1 MYIFDFV
8 KRLFRLSNIPV
19 IIYLV
24 LNVLFIGLVMSLM
37 FTIDYGTALLY
48 GLGIYLVSLVVA
60 LSPIGEW
67 ILRFQTGCKK
77 IKDQNIKNYLEPLF
91 QEVYAKA
98 KAEDPTI
105 PNNVRLFLNDDASP
119 NAFATGRKTVCVT
132 RGLLVLPPEEIK
144 ATLAHEFGHLA
155 HKDTD
160 LILVVTVGNLIFNL
174 LVTIIKIVLTVFEW
188 ILLFIAAL
196 AGGRESWLGI
206 MFVKLCSFL
215 AFLFVNG
222 LMWIWTTVGNLLVM
236 ASSRGNEY
244 EADAF
249 SFTLGYGN
257 ALCSMLNRI
266 AGGAKP
272 QGLFAT
278 LASSHP
284 ATDKRIDKIRELQ
297 LQQQQQ
303 QQLNYNPA

>member
-1 MYIFDFV
+1 MYIFDFI
-8 KRLFRLSNIPV
+8 KRLFRVSNIPV

-24 LNVLFIGLVMSLM
+24 LNVLFIGFIVSVM
-37 FTIDYGTALLY
+37 FTIDFGTALLM
-48 GLGIYLVSLVVA
+48 GLGVYLVSLVIA

-105 PNNVRLFLNDDASP
+105 PNNVRLFLSDDPSP

-174 LVTIIKIVLTVFEW
+174 LVTAIKLFLTILEW
-188 ILLFIAAL
+188 ILLFTVAL
-196 AGGRESWLGI
+196 VGGRESWIGI
-206 MFVKLCSFL
+206 AFVKLCSFL
-215 AFLFVNG
+215 TFLFVNG
-222 LMWIWTTVGNLLVM
+222 LMWIWSTIGNLLVM

-266 AGGAKP
+266 AGGERP
-272 QGLFAT
+272 QGVFAT

-284 ATDKRIDKIRELQ
+284 ATDKRIEKIRELE
-297 LQQQQQ
+297 LAKY
-303 QQLNYNPA
+303 QQLGYTPA

>member
-1 MYIFDFV
+1 MYIFDFI
-8 KRLFRLSNIPV
+8 KRLFRVSNIPV

-24 LNVLFIGLVMSLM
+24 LNVLFIGFIVSIM
-37 FTIDYGTALLY
+37 FTIDYGTALLM
-48 GLGIYLVSLVVA
+48 GLGVYLVSLVIA

-77 IKDQNIKNYLEPLF
+77 IKDKNIGNYLEPLF
-91 QEVYAKA
+91 QEVYARA

-105 PNNVRLFLNDDASP
+105 PNGVRLFLNDDASP

-132 RGLLVLPPEEIK
+132 RGLLALPPEEIK

-174 LVTIIKIVLTVFEW
+174 LVTVIKIFLTIFEW

-196 AGGRESWLGI
+196 AGGREGWLGVLC
-206 MFVKLCSFL
+206 VKLCSFL
-215 AFLFVNG
+215 VFLFVNG
-222 LMWIWTTVGNLLVM
+222 LMWIWTTLGNLLVM

-249 SFTLGYGN
+249 SYTLGYGN

-266 AGGAKP
+266 AGGASP
-272 QGLFAT
+272 QGVFAT

-284 ATDKRIDKIRELQ
+284 ATDKRIERIRELD
-297 LQQQQQ
+297 LKQ
-303 QQLNYNPA
+303 QQLSYNPA

>member
-1 MYIFDFV
+1 MYIFDFI
-8 KRLFRLSNIPV
+8 KRLFRVSNIPV

-24 LNVLFIGLVMSLM
+24 LNVLFIGFIVSVM
-37 FTIDYGTALLY
+37 FTIDFGTALLM
-48 GLGIYLVSLVVA
+48 GLGVYLVSLVIA

-105 PNNVRLFLNDDASP
+105 PNNVKLFLSDDPSP

-174 LVTIIKIVLTVFEW
+174 LVTAIKLFLTILEW
-188 ILLFIAAL
+188 ILLFTVAL
-196 AGGRESWLGI
+196 VGGRESWIGI
-206 MFVKLCSFL
+206 AFVKLCSFL
-215 AFLFVNG
+215 TFLFVNG
-222 LMWIWTTVGNLLVM
+222 LMWIWSTIGNLLVM

-266 AGGAKP
+266 AGGERP
-272 QGLFAT
+272 QGVFAT

-284 ATDKRIDKIRELQ
+284 ATDKRIEKIRELE
-297 LQQQQQ
+297 LAKY
-303 QQLNYNPA
+303 QQLGYTPA